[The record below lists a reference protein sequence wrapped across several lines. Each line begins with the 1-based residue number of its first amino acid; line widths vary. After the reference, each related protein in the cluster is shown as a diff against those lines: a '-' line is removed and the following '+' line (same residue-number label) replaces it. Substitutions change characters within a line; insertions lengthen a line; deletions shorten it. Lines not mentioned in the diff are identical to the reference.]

1 METLTGRINAIEAA
15 QAHALETVKADIA
28 RFVGD
33 QEARFAALENPRSQA
48 NPDLA
53 AAFDVLRQR
62 VEERILGVEQRS
74 VRMLEQVAD
83 TVAMIEQRFV
93 QGEADEAASRSA

>member
-1 METLTGRINAIEAA
+1 METLTGRIAAIEAA
-15 QAHALETVKADIA
+15 QAQALETVRADIA

-33 QEARFAALENPRSQA
+33 QEARFAAIESPRSQA